1 MHIFVHGF
9 VDTVKSKV
17 TELYFVTFVIEI
29 LNHTAYYYGRVNK
42 DSTFYILFY

>member
-17 TELYFVTFVIEI
+17 TELYFVTFVIET
-29 LNHTAYYYGRVNK
+29 LNHTAYNSAQQCIDV
-42 DSTFYILFY
+42 FYNIY